1 MASMYLFTYLL
12 SFAKEKKLIACD
24 KRSPQSWSL
33 GCYYACATCMLLA
46 FVWTSAKNEWNDRN
60 AVWSRVTGLSITRN
74 WSCTFWLSVMWN
86 FCKAQRWSKS
96 VLTFVSDKK
105 TVAWQASNEL
115 HWPMGYIV
123 LILQRSKQLS

>member
-33 GCYYACATCMLLA
+33 RCYYACATCMLLA

-60 AVWSRVTGLSITRN
+60 AVWSCVTGLSITRN

-86 FCKAQRWSKS
+86 LCKAQRWSKS
-96 VLTFVSDKK
+96 VLTFVSDNK